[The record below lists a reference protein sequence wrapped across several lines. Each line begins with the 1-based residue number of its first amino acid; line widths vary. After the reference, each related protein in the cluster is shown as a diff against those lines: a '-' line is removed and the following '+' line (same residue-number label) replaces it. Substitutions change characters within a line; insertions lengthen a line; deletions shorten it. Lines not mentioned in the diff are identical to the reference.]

1 MNNLKT
7 LIHVNVRTFHLII
20 ALFILLA
27 ATYASHQTFLVF
39 QRPMAAAATVLCVP
53 AVCGAKPNSTNIKC
67 LRDSVAAEEL
77 KFRAGRLVSPRRFSP
92 FSDGYKTVLFT
103 PYF

>member
-7 LIHVNVRTFHLII
+7 LVHVNMHTFHLII

-39 QRPMAAAATVLCVP
+39 QHPMAAAATVLCVP
-53 AVCGAKPNSTNIKC
+53 AVCGVKPNSTNIKC
-67 LRDSVAAEEL
+67 LRDLVAAEQL
-77 KFRAGRLVSPRRFSP
+77 KFRAGRLVSPRRL
-92 FSDGYKTVLFT
+92 TLF
-103 PYF
+103 